1 MIRFVNVVAF
11 GAQLDEGLYNSDSR
25 TALNK
30 QNFVGG
36 GGSYGKALELACHA
50 IRINVVVAQ
59 WPNWHFRSIFHTVSH
74 WGKKPQLFIHK
85 FPGNWCL
92 RNVNFDKYE
101 IFKKVNFVKNAA
113 FEYVNF
119 VKYEIFKMWILWKLL
134 FPKYEFLDKWGFL
147 PQCSVWLCVF
157 YFSWIFRKILVHWRQ
172 YHRVFLLLTR
182 YR

>member
-50 IRINVVVAQ
+50 NRINVVVAQ

-74 WGKKPQLFIHK
+74 WGKKP
-85 FPGNWCL
+85 
-92 RNVNFDKYE
+92 NF
-101 IFKKVNFVKNAA
+101 
-113 FEYVNF
+113 
-119 VKYEIFKMWILWKLL
+119 
-134 FPKYEFLDKWGFL
+134 
-147 PQCSVWLCVF
+147 
-157 YFSWIFRKILVHWRQ
+157 
-172 YHRVFLLLTR
+172 LTASKR
-182 YR
+182 LALAVLQVAVIVVVVVVVVTL